1 MHFKDIPS
9 DLMLI
14 LVDEYISPDDI
25 EAFSLSCRGVYDIAN
40 SRLRKH
46 KKLNESFSSLFVDLR
61 NFCSRGEQWDEL
73 YRCWSDPWTA
83 RYPKHMHLIAPSYGN
98 SEYERAVIEGGIE
111 DMIQE
116 SAPFN
121 RFISP
126 EELGDW
132 RVSANATHDAM
143 AALCLSLLPNL
154 CTFKLEYVGEA
165 MAGSSYDRVTTVL
178 QRVLDPERTRDC
190 RGHLARL
197 ENVKLY
203 ASEGPMPLMEW
214 FQPFFDLPSMRTIN
228 GWNVEAVE
236 GRGQSITTASRNST
250 VTSIVL
256 EDSLIL
262 AKHLS
267 TVLSRLENL
276 QNFTYTHW
284 PHHPYYCVPTIPDP
298 HEDLFVEKEPHQI
311 VNTLIDHASQS
322 LQILHL
328 SFKCKHCAGPIESL
342 KGFSCLNSIT
352 LSASLLFRKDN
363 TMVDLVGLLPSTVE
377 YLKVDQAIPSDHEE
391 KPKYQEQQREL
402 LTALS
407 RLREHYNGSLRYQ
420 TLGIAKLGFEE
431 NNLLLEP
438 EPWLKVISKYTVH
451 PGPAGALRCFKPEEF
466 LIWMEC
472 GEGPNPETA
481 RLWDYDTG
489 KEEVNTP
496 RMARR
501 P

>member
-46 KKLNESFSSLFVDLR
+46 KALNESFSSLSVDLR
-61 NFCSRGEQWDEL
+61 NFCSRGEQWNEL

-83 RYPKHMHLIAPSYGN
+83 RYPKHMHIIAPSYEN
-98 SEYERAVIEGGIE
+98 LRSERAIIDGGIG

-126 EELGDW
+126 EEIGDW

-165 MAGSSYDRVTTVL
+165 IAGSSYDRVTTVL
-178 QRVLDPERTRDC
+178 QRILDPERTRDC
-190 RGHLARL
+190 NGHLARL

-203 ASEGPMPLMEW
+203 ARQGPTPLVEW
-214 FQPFFDLPSMRTIN
+214 FQPFLDLPSMRTID

-236 GRGQSITTASRNST
+236 WRGQSYTTASRNST
-250 VTSIVL
+250 VNSIVL

-262 AKHLS
+262 AEHFS
-267 TVLSRLENL
+267 TMLSRLENL
-276 QNFTYTHW
+276 QNFTYTHR
-284 PHHPYYCVPTIPDP
+284 PDPYYCVPRIPDP
-298 HEDLFVEKEPHQI
+298 HEELFVGEEPHRI
-311 VNTLIDHASQS
+311 VNTLIDHASHS

-328 SFKCKHCAGPIESL
+328 SFKCKPCAGPIESL
-342 KGFSCLNSIT
+342 KNFSCLKSIT

-363 TMVDLVGLLPSTVE
+363 IIMDLVELLPSTVE
-377 YLKVDQAIPSDHEE
+377 YLKVDQALPSNHEE
-391 KPKYQEQQREL
+391 KPKYQEQQWEL
-402 LTALS
+402 LTVLP

-420 TLGIAKLGFEE
+420 TLGIAKLDYEE
-431 NNLLLEP
+431 NHLLLEP
-438 EPWLKVISKYTVH
+438 KPWPEIIAKYTVH
-451 PGPAGALRCFKPEEF
+451 PGPAGALRCFKPNEF
-466 LIWMEC
+466 LMWMEC
-472 GEGPNPETA
+472 GEDPNPETPV
-481 RLWDYDTG
+481 LWD
-489 KEEVNTP
+489 VN
-496 RMARR
+496 
-501 P
+501 

>member
-40 SRLRKH
+40 TRLRKH
-46 KKLNESFSSLFVDLR
+46 KELNESFSSLFVDLR
-61 NFCSRGEQWDEL
+61 NFCSRGEQWNEL

-83 RYPKHMHLIAPSYGN
+83 RYPKRMHLIAPSYGN
-98 SEYERAVIEGGIE
+98 SDYERTIIEGGIE

-126 EELGDW
+126 EEMGDW
-132 RVSANATHDAM
+132 KVSANATHDAM

-154 CTFKLEYVGEA
+154 CGFKLEHVGEA

-178 QRVLDPERTRDC
+178 QRVLDPERKRDC
-190 RGHLARL
+190 HGHLARL

-203 ASEGPMPLMEW
+203 ASEGPTPLMEW
-214 FQPFFDLPSMRTIN
+214 FQPFFDLPSMRTIH

-236 GRGQSITTASRNST
+236 WRGQSYRTVSRKST
-250 VTSIVL
+250 VTSIVM
-256 EDSLIL
+256 ENSLIL
-262 AKHLS
+262 AKQLS
-267 TVLSRLENL
+267 TVLSRLEDL

-284 PHHPYYCVPTIPDP
+284 PHYPNYCVPSIPDP
-298 HEDLFVEKEPHQI
+298 HEELFVGQEPRQI

-322 LQILHL
+322 LQSFHL
-328 SFKCKHCAGPIESL
+328 SFECKHCAGPIESL
-342 KGFSCLNSIT
+342 NGFSCLKSIT

-363 TMVDLVGLLPSTVE
+363 TMVDLVELLPSTAE
-377 YLKVDQAIPSDHEE
+377 YLKVDQAIPSNHEE
-391 KPKYQEQQREL
+391 KPKYQEQQCDL

-431 NNLLLEP
+431 NNLLPEP
-438 EPWLKVISKYTVH
+438 EPWLKIISKYTVH

-466 LIWMEC
+466 LVWMEC
-472 GEGPNPETA
+472 GENPDSPV
-481 RLWDYDTG
+481 L
-489 KEEVNTP
+489 
-496 RMARR
+496 
-501 P
+501 